1 MSQPTV
7 LFWGPG
13 PDPWRKKLPAIC
25 AIQGLRL
32 RSLFPADLDLPLARL
47 AAGESGTEGAVEPL
61 PEPLLLF
68 CHLNSI
74 QLDRLLP
81 ALRKAEVPQ
90 ACLKAVLTPHNAGWT
105 LRALYEELCKER
117 EAMTGQGR

>member
-7 LFWGPG
+7 LLWSAGSA
-13 PDPWRKKLPAIC
+13 PWREKLPALC
-25 AIQGLRL
+25 TIQGLRL
-32 RSLFPADLDLPLARL
+32 RTLSPADLDLPLARL
-47 AAGESGTEGAVEPL
+47 AAGEWAEGEAGAPL

-68 CHLNSI
+68 CHLNSA

-81 ALRKAEVPQ
+81 ALRKAGVPRT
-90 ACLKAVLTPHNAGWT
+90 CLKAVLTPHNASWT

-117 EAMTGQGR
+117 EAMTGQGS